1 VSGNPVSVRPAVPG
15 RSRRQRFERHT
26 VAVRVVMVVVR
37 AALLAT
43 ARQAMPVGVTSTGRV
58 VAYPRTDARQFGHLA
73 AHA

>member
-1 VSGNPVSVRPAVPG
+1 
-15 RSRRQRFERHT
+15 
-26 VAVRVVMVVVR
+26 MVLVR

-73 AHA
+73 LTREQRPCHAGVG